1 MLAASEYFVSISV
14 SLLQVIIS
22 SLLAPTQFQQLVLKH
37 CIIIMVA
44 AASETT
50 ALLIFLH
57 NLVFPGYTVIYLLYS
72 NKGWKAEI
80 TEKARSHFISI
91 FFNLIPYST

>member
-1 MLAASEYFVSISV
+1 MD
-14 SLLQVIIS
+14 
-22 SLLAPTQFQQLVLKH
+22 
-37 CIIIMVA
+37 A

-57 NLVFPGYTVIYLLYS
+57 NLVFRGYTAIYLLYS

-80 TEKARSHFISI
+80 TEKARSHLISI
-91 FFNLIPYST
+91 FLILFLILHDTHKILHLIICASFELTGQPYSLKEIN